1 MCLGEYN
8 YSKLKG
14 KIREIYETHE
24 VFAKVIG
31 ISTVSLSKKL
41 NNLVDWKQE
50 EIEKTVNALGIAPED
65 ICVYFF
71 TKKVEKNS
79 INT

>member
-1 MCLGEYN
+1 MRI
-8 YSKLKG
+8 
-14 KIREIYETHE
+14 IR
-24 VFAKVIG
+24 FLLFL
-31 ISTVSLSKKL
+31 LSKKL

-50 EIEKTVNALGIAPED
+50 EIEKTVNALGIAPEE